1 MRNYFSSINSH
12 DYCMA
17 QPEYGISNFRLFH
30 VEHFIFESG
39 RLIQALI
46 GKDEEKEMLKSFMH
60 GLLSIQAEAG

>member
-1 MRNYFSSINSH
+1 
-12 DYCMA
+12 MA